1 MSWVAEDE
9 LLIHCCAVK
18 MSSEAIHEARCI
30 LKHPL
35 NWARVVET
43 SILHGVAPLLYCG
56 LNQVTRAG
64 AVDDGV
70 PPAILDEL
78 QGLYQVSQARSRR
91 VFRVVGEMF
100 KAFKDAGIE
109 AMALKDVHLARAVF
123 PDPSLRPMGD
133 IDILIRKEQYDSVDR
148 CLTDIG
154 FIARVGDPYFTLK
167 YGLGHHF
174 RRPSDNMWA
183 DVQWNIMQRE
193 WDT

>member
-1 MSWVAEDE
+1 M
-9 LLIHCCAVK
+9 
-18 MSSEAIHEARCI
+18 
-30 LKHPL
+30 
-35 NWARVVET
+35 
-43 SILHGVAPLLYCG
+43 
-56 LNQVTRAG
+56 RAG

-154 FIARVGDPYFTLK
+154 FIARWVIRTLHSNTDW
-167 YGLGHHF
+167 GTIF
-174 RRPSDNMWA
+174 ADRPITCGGTCNGTSCKGSGTLITK
-183 DVQWNIMQRE
+183 VILIFK
-193 WDT
+193 